1 MATATTAIYT
11 YLHTLAL
18 HDALPIFI
26 AARYLAVSGAFAWAT
41 RIRKPGLYRGRS
53 RQIRREF
60 SWSLTAT
67 AIYGLPAGVAAWGWQ
82 THGWTRIYTD
92 MSSYPLWWWPASI
105 VLYLVLHD
113 GWFYWTQDRKSTRL
127 NSSH

>member
-1 MATATTAIYT
+1 MRTGMEPLVSLSGSLLAITAI
-11 YLHTLAL
+11 
-18 HDALPIFI
+18 I

-92 MSSYPLWWWPASI
+92 RSEEHTSELQSLMRISYAVFCLTKKKKTYI
-105 VLYLVLHD
+105 KH
-113 GWFYWTQDRKSTRL
+113 
-127 NSSH
+127 